1 MKAFA
6 KHYRKEVMRIL
17 VKIKDL
23 VDLAEPPLGGLSAST
38 FVGQKRNDEMELDTG
53 EEEHEQNM

>member
-1 MKAFA
+1 MKEFS

-17 VKIKDL
+17 VKIQGL

-38 FVGQKRNDEMELDTG
+38 LVGQRRNNEMELDAG
-53 EEEHEQNM
+53 EEE